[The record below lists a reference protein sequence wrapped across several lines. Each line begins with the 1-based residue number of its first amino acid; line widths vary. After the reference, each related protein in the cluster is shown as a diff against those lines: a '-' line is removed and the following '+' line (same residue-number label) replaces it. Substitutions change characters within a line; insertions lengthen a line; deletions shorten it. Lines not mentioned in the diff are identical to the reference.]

1 LGSTAFLHK
10 LWKPTEQLVV
20 ILSDSLE
27 FLPAARLFR
36 RGRLKVGG

>member
-27 FLPAARLFR
+27 FFTSSEVISQRAA
-36 RGRLKVGG
+36 